1 MIRDSSARHPLLDNL
16 IQVLI
21 PKLREQFAFC
31 CVPPHNSG
39 GLDQSLYES
48 WVGRSWGHR
57 SFLPGLCVDFSPG
70 NSMGLLSGP
79 LHRDCLARI
88 LSGFGLLFIFWP
100 RYVFP
105 AVSCLTYCLCQV
117 CWQKMSDH
125 LISIW
130 DCHLV
135 LRVTSL
141 VSRTERV
148 SVENELHRLSVSGK
162 SEELSLMQVLNKLL
176 LN

>member
-1 MIRDSSARHPLLDNL
+1 MAVFQGSQAIRDSSVRHPLLDNL

-48 WVGRSWGHR
+48 WVRRSWGHR
-57 SFLPGLCVDFSPG
+57 SFLPGLCVNVSPG
-70 NSMGLLSGP
+70 NSMELLSGP

-100 RYVFP
+100 RFVFP

-117 CWQKMSDH
+117 CWQKNVH
-125 LISIW
+125 QTTLY
-130 DCHLV
+130 L
-135 LRVTSL
+135 
-141 VSRTERV
+141 
-148 SVENELHRLSVSGK
+148 
-162 SEELSLMQVLNKLL
+162 ELSPGSEGDKPGVWD
-176 LN
+176 